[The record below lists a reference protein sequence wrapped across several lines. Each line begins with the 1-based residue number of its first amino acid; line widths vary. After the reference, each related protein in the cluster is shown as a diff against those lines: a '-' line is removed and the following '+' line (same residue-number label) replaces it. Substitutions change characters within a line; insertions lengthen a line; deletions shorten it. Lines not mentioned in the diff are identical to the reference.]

1 MAQIV
6 VSSYEEW
13 KELEGKNFGVSE
25 FMEIDQDR
33 INLFAEATGD
43 FQWIHL
49 DSERAKKESPFQST
63 IAHGYLTL
71 SLLPP
76 LLAQI
81 VETRNSRMTVNYGVE
96 NLRFGRPV
104 PAGGWV
110 RLSADVLEVKDLRG
124 ITRVKV
130 GVRMEMKGEEKP
142 VFTGAILLLYHFN
155 S

>member
-6 VSSYEEW
+6 VSSYKEW
-13 KELEGKNFGVSE
+13 KALEGKSFGVSDYL
-25 FMEIDQDR
+25 EIDQQR
-33 INLFAEATGD
+33 INRFAEATGD

-49 DSERAKKESPFQST
+49 DVERARRESPFGST

-96 NLRFGRPV
+96 NLRFGQPV
-104 PAGGWV
+104 PTGGRV
-110 RLSADVLEVKDLRG
+110 RLLADVMEVKDLRG
-124 ITRVKV
+124 ITRVRI
-130 GVRMEMKGEEKP
+130 GVRMELENEKKP
-142 VFTGAILLLYHFN
+142 VFTGSILLLYHFN